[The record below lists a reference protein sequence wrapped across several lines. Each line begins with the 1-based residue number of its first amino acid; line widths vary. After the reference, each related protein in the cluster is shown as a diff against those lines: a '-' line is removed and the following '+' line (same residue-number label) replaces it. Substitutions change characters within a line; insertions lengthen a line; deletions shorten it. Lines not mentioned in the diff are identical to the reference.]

1 MDHIFEVNC
10 DKRVFSKASPTN
22 LWGNLICSVEVLIFP
37 FDKNKIKWWFMVKHL
52 WLVIQHDPSVFDQ
65 GKIKNN
71 RLNFM
76 DWEDRKAQVAIRVA
90 LANVFFDIYIS
101 DVYNAKLW
109 SMTGDTKWSTCDWSR
124 KGWKYN
130 PLICG
135 TKVSTWNM
143 CLHLFDFTRTGD
155 DIFKHI
161 VYLAYGVIIFRS

>member
-1 MDHIFEVNC
+1 
-10 DKRVFSKASPTN
+10 
-22 LWGNLICSVEVLIFP
+22 
-37 FDKNKIKWWFMVKHL
+37 MVKHL

-109 SMTGDTKWSTCDWSR
+109 FMTGDTKWFTCDW
-124 KGWKYN
+124 
-130 PLICG
+130 
-135 TKVSTWNM
+135 
-143 CLHLFDFTRTGD
+143 
-155 DIFKHI
+155 
-161 VYLAYGVIIFRS
+161 